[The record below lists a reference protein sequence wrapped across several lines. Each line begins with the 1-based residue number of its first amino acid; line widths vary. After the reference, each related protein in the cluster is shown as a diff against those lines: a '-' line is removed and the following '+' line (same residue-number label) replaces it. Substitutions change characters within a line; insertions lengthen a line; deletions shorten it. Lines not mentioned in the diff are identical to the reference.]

1 MADITTYIK
10 TAEQVLKEV
19 YEPAWQNQLYVEPT
33 VMLEKIKHEPLK
45 SQKIVAAADIG
56 LSGGFGFSSED
67 DDTPSAGRVMYER
80 FVINPADMF
89 VNIVISDKAVKLG
102 GSGGAM
108 FDLLDTEIKAA
119 YAAAKWNVGRSMF
132 GNGKGI
138 LTTIP
143 QQTGATVNLKV
154 NDHKFLKEGLIID
167 VYATSDMPGT
177 KPKYTGRIKSVSRV
191 KNGDTYD
198 VLLEEAPSAQL
209 EAGFITVQKS
219 YGREITGIGAIFDDT
234 IPTLYGVT
242 KSEQPVIKPTVLDA
256 DHDICDE
263 IITQALTDARDYKN
277 SNVDMLMAGDAA
289 FRSYI
294 NYLRTNNYRVEQTDG
309 TLKGG
314 FKGIKFL
321 FGNRE
326 VEMYNEHFVPDN
338 EIYGIETGKWK
349 IEDTG
354 WEFMQQ
360 RGGGIFNLMENKSTY
375 RAALANYGNLICS
388 NPGGCIRITN
398 CNAVSTDSTD

>member
-138 LTTIP
+138 LANISA
-143 QQTGATVNLKV
+143 QSSGASKTVEV
-154 NDHKFLKEGLIID
+154 DDHKFLKEGLIVDIYNSGGSS
-167 VYATSDMPGT
+167 VQT
-177 KPKYTGRIKSVSRV
+177 TGRIISVSRV
-191 KNGDTYD
+191 KNSNSKYEIT
-198 VLLEEAPSAQL
+198 LEEAPSAQL
-209 EAGFITVQKS
+209 QAGFITVQKS
-219 YGREITGIGAIFDDT
+219 YNREITGIGAIFDDT

-398 CNAVSTDSTD
+398 CNAVSTESTD